1 MALPD
6 GWLATALIGM
16 LLGTENLQQKG
27 LLTCMVCSIA
37 TVLLCAQHLAEETA
51 GLEAAYARAAAARA
65 AARAAAERA
74 AVARRQRMQ
83 AELHDLSKMLAEVD
97 QLAADI
103 DADAADADAAV
114 EQQCSGLY
122 NSARYAE
129 SASGQQHVHWGDA
142 AVQSSSGAGAVQ
154 HVGSFKRNSSG
165 GGDGSLLHLQQAVLE
180 AAALGSEADA
190 LSRSLEGLGDVLRAA
205 ADGVGW
211 S

>member
-1 MALPD
+1 
-6 GWLATALIGM
+6 
-16 LLGTENLQQKG
+16 
-27 LLTCMVCSIA
+27 
-37 TVLLCAQHLAEETA
+37 
-51 GLEAAYARAAAARA
+51 
-65 AARAAAERA
+65 
-74 AVARRQRMQ
+74 MQ

-122 NSARYAE
+122 NSARYADSTSGQHQVHFGDAVMH
-129 SASGQQHVHWGDA
+129 SASGAGVVQHMGSFKH
-142 AVQSSSGAGAVQ
+142 SSSGGA
-154 HVGSFKRNSSG
+154 
-165 GGDGSLLHLQQAVLE
+165 DSLLHLQQAVLE

-190 LSRSLEGLGDVLRAA
+190 LSRSLEGLGGVLSAA